1 MTPERSQK
9 IKELYQ
15 AARQREE
22 GDRAAYLQQ
31 ACAGDDGLR
40 QEVESLLAQGSAPGN
55 FLKDSASKLAPKAF
69 VEVQH
74 ASLVGRRLGV
84 YQVLSPLG
92 AGGMG
97 EVYKARD
104 TKLGRDVAIK
114 VLPPV
119 YVHDPE
125 WVARF
130 EREARLLAALNHPNI
145 ATIHGLEQSEGA
157 HYLVME
163 LVPGETLAERLRQ
176 GPLGIEQA
184 LRIGSQIAEALEAAH
199 EKGVMHRDLK
209 PANVKVTPEGR
220 VKVLDF
226 GLAKAYAA
234 EGAQDI
240 SQAATLTALPT
251 EEGKILGTPAYMSP
265 EQARGKPVDKRTDIW
280 AFGCVFY
287 ELLTGKRLFRG
298 ESLTDTVAAVLER
311 EPEWQKLPPAT
322 PAKIRDLLRRCLQK
336 EASRRLRDIGDARI
350 EIEEALLAPA
360 VTVPTSS
367 ATIPSGARNFW
378 QTRWAPV
385 AVLVAV
391 AILSA
396 GIGFWFRQPVRNEG
410 SVTRLTITLPK
421 SQQLASLETH
431 SVAISPD
438 GTNLVYAASEQG
450 VSQLYLRPI
459 GSLEARVIPGTES
472 ASAPFFSS
480 DGHWIGFFAGA
491 KLKKIPVG
499 GGPAITLCDSPTN
512 QGGDWGP
519 DGRIY
524 FTPQEISGIWRVSAD
539 GGTPEPVTTLDRQ
552 EGETAHIWP
561 QILPGGKAVLF
572 TVWTGPGLDENYLEI
587 QALGT
592 SRHRIL
598 LRGSGG
604 GYYSPSG
611 HLVYVRGG
619 VLMAVPFDLARLEVT
634 SDAPVELTKG
644 VLEGAVAPHFSISTG
659 GTLAYVPG
667 PSMVVGETR
676 LVWVDRRGGVEPLSA
691 PPRIYRNLGL
701 SHDGR
706 RVAIGTL
713 GAKGD
718 IWIYDLARTT
728 FTRLT
733 SEMSTLFPL
742 WAPDDSRVI
751 YQAFRQGSRDLYWR
765 RTDGTGSDELL
776 AASQGEKWPSSW
788 TPDGKILAFQEQG
801 PSTGWDIWVVDAA
814 GDRKPRPLLQTP
826 FNERYPQISPDGR
839 WMAYTSDESGRGE
852 VYVQPFPGLGRKW
865 QISTEGGT
873 LSTWARSGKEL
884 FYLNGKKMMV
894 AEIQTQPEFAAGTPR
909 LLFEGD
915 YFYWA
920 GRSYDVSPDGQRFL
934 MLQLADQG
942 QGPTQ
947 INIVLNWFD
956 ELKRL
961 VPAKK

>member
-9 IKELYQ
+9 LKQLYQ
-15 AARQREE
+15 AAREREE

-55 FLKDSASKLAPKAF
+55 FREDSAIKLAPKAF
-69 VEVQH
+69 VEAQH

-104 TKLGRDVAIK
+104 TKLGREVAIK

-119 YVHDPE
+119 YVRDPE

-130 EREARLLAALNHPNI
+130 EREARMLAALNHPNI

-251 EEGKILGTPAYMSP
+251 EEGRILGTAAYMSP

-280 AFGCVFY
+280 AFGCVLY

-298 ESLTDTVAAVLER
+298 ESPTDTVAAVLER
-311 EPEWQKLPPAT
+311 EPDWQKLPPAT
-322 PAKIRDLLRRCLQK
+322 PSKIRDLLRRCLQK
-336 EASRRLRDIGDARI
+336 DASRRLRDIGDARI
-350 EIEEALLAPA
+350 EIEEAVSAPA
-360 VTVPTSS
+360 VALPTSS
-367 ATIPSGARNFW
+367 VTIPNGARNFW

-385 AVLVAV
+385 AVLIAV

-396 GIGFWFRQPVRNEG
+396 GIGFWYRKPVRNEG
-410 SVTRLTITLPK
+410 PVARLTITFPA

-459 GSLEARVIPGTES
+459 GSLEARLIPGTEGG
-472 ASAPFFSS
+472 SAPFFSS
-480 DGHWIGFFAGA
+480 DGRWIGFFAGA
-491 KLKKIPVG
+491 KLKKIPVA

-512 QGGDWGP
+512 HGGDWGP
-519 DGRIY
+519 DGSIY
-524 FTPQEISGIWRVSAD
+524 FAPQEISGIWRVSAD

-552 EGETAHIWP
+552 GGETAHLWP
-561 QILPGGKAVLF
+561 QILPGGKAILF
-572 TVWTGPGLDENYLEI
+572 TAWTGPGMDEDYLAI
-587 QALGT
+587 QTLGT

-598 LRGSGG
+598 VRGAGG

-619 VLMAVPFDLARLEVT
+619 F
-634 SDAPVELTKG
+634 
-644 VLEGAVAPHFSISTG
+644 
-659 GTLAYVPG
+659 
-667 PSMVVGETR
+667 
-676 LVWVDRRGGVEPLSA
+676 
-691 PPRIYRNLGL
+691 
-701 SHDGR
+701 
-706 RVAIGTL
+706 
-713 GAKGD
+713 
-718 IWIYDLARTT
+718 
-728 FTRLT
+728 
-733 SEMSTLFPL
+733 
-742 WAPDDSRVI
+742 
-751 YQAFRQGSRDLYWR
+751 
-765 RTDGTGSDELL
+765 
-776 AASQGEKWPSSW
+776 
-788 TPDGKILAFQEQG
+788 
-801 PSTGWDIWVVDAA
+801 
-814 GDRKPRPLLQTP
+814 
-826 FNERYPQISPDGR
+826 
-839 WMAYTSDESGRGE
+839 
-852 VYVQPFPGLGRKW
+852 
-865 QISTEGGT
+865 
-873 LSTWARSGKEL
+873 
-884 FYLNGKKMMV
+884 
-894 AEIQTQPEFAAGTPR
+894 
-909 LLFEGD
+909 
-915 YFYWA
+915 
-920 GRSYDVSPDGQRFL
+920 
-934 MLQLADQG
+934 
-942 QGPTQ
+942 
-947 INIVLNWFD
+947 
-956 ELKRL
+956 
-961 VPAKK
+961 